1 MLRRCLAIVALLVT
15 CTFLLARPV
24 AAQSIG
30 PSDLTN
36 YLLSSDQLN
45 TALSNIGIN
54 ASFTRSSDLPPQT
67 GDRVGACRLYGSD
80 SGYAAAICL
89 FANADGSAVD
99 GDLRNTILSG
109 DAIQN
114 VAQNTG
120 LVDSISNFSLLGGIG
135 GIGDADQL
143 ATFSATSSG
152 VNLDVIADV
161 FIQKAVTGY
170 VYFGA
175 TSNPDATTM
184 GAILGLQSGLL
195 P

>member
-1 MLRRCLAIVALLVT
+1 MLRRFLVVALLLPFSAV
-15 CTFLLARPV
+15 LLFRHAS
-24 AAQSIG
+24 AQSIG
-30 PSDLTN
+30 PDDLTSF
-36 YLLSSDQLN
+36 LLSANQLN
-45 TALSNIGIN
+45 SALSSVGLDAN
-54 ASFTRSSDLPPQT
+54 FTRATDGSPQT
-67 GDRVGACRLYGSD
+67 GDRVGTCRTYASD
-80 SGYAAAICL
+80 AGYAAAICL
-89 FANADGSAVD
+89 FANADGSAVS

-120 LVDSISNFSLLGGIG
+120 LVDTIANFSLLGGLG
-135 GIGDADQL
+135 GVGDGDQL

-152 VNLDVIADV
+152 ADLDVIADV

-170 VYFGA
+170 VYFAA

-184 GAILGLQSGLL
+184 GAILGLQSGIL

>member
-1 MLRRCLAIVALLVT
+1 MLRRCLAVAVLLVC
-15 CTFLLARPV
+15 CTLALARPV

-30 PSDLTN
+30 PGDLTN
-36 YLLSSDQLN
+36 YLLSSDQIN

-54 ASFTRSSDLPPQT
+54 ASFTRTSDLPPQT
-67 GDRVGACRLYGSD
+67 GDRVGTCRIYGSD
-80 SGYAAAICL
+80 SGYAAAVCL
-89 FANADGSAVD
+89 FANADGSAVN

-114 VAQNTG
+114 VVQNTG
-120 LVDSISNFSLLGGIG
+120 LVDSISNFALQGGIG
-135 GIGDADQL
+135 GIGDGDQL

-152 VNLDVIADV
+152 VDLNMLGDV
-161 FIQKAVTGY
+161 FIKNAVTGY

-175 TSNPDATTM
+175 TSNPDPTTM
-184 GAILGLQSGLL
+184 GAILGLQSSLL